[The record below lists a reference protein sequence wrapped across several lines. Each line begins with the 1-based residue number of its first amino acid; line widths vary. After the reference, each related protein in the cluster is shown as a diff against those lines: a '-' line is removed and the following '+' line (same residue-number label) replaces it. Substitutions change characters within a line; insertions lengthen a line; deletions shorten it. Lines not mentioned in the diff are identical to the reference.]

1 MINSP
6 GIGGAERVLVDD
18 INECVRR
25 GTVEVRLL
33 TLRPESEKSFSG
45 QLSLQ
50 RNYWKV
56 VQLKKLFAIWGVIQ
70 ILLYIYR
77 EKPDLIVSHLWY
89 ANTVAKICKLFGA
102 CRTVLTF
109 EQNVYDTIKSK
120 KSFLLD
126 RVLQRFCTKI
136 IAVSSTVRDSLIAH
150 GIDQQ
155 HIQVIYN
162 SVDVETFSKPHH
174 LIEPLP
180 HPKGTFTFLYIGRLI
195 PQKNVEH
202 LLRAFVEVEG
212 AVLYIVGT
220 GYLQEKLEALVAQL
234 GIAHRVYF
242 LGVRSDIPALMQ
254 ACDCFVFPSLYEG
267 FSLVLLEAMASQMP
281 IIISDFAA
289 GREVIVDNGNGII
302 AGPTATA
309 FADACRCVMQD
320 ESLRHQIAKEARKT
334 AQTFS
339 ISRHVD
345 EILAFI
351 K

>member
-1 MINSP
+1 M
-6 GIGGAERVLVDD
+6 
-18 INECVRR
+18 
-25 GTVEVRLL
+25 
-33 TLRPESEKSFSG
+33 
-45 QLSLQ
+45 
-50 RNYWKV
+50 
-56 VQLKKLFAIWGVIQ
+56 
-70 ILLYIYR
+70 
-77 EKPDLIVSHLWY
+77 
-89 ANTVAKICKLFGA
+89 
-102 CRTVLTF
+102 
-109 EQNVYDTIKSK
+109 
-120 KSFLLD
+120 
-126 RVLQRFCTKI
+126 
-136 IAVSSTVRDSLIAH
+136 
-150 GIDQQ
+150 
-155 HIQVIYN
+155 
-162 SVDVETFSKPHH
+162 
-174 LIEPLP
+174 
-180 HPKGTFTFLYIGRLI
+180 
-195 PQKNVEH
+195 
-202 LLRAFVEVEG
+202 
-212 AVLYIVGT
+212 LYIVGR